1 MKKFNYL
8 FLVTPLLFLMLIIAI
23 QRVEDAKPKIIIRF
37 DDYGVWC
44 NNDWLQIEEEVIKLH
59 EKYDVKL
66 TYAVIPES
74 KYPLSRHILSPQSY
88 PVIVEGNDKNPY
100 PLTEGSRRVE
110 ILKESTNKGITEV
123 ALHGYYH
130 PKGYKN
136 ASKNTEFYGIP
147 YDEQFRK
154 LHNGKLL
161 LDSLF
166 NTNVTTFIPPHNTYD
181 NLTLDLMQEFG
192 FTCISAKQHS
202 FDAPMDERLSLYY
215 LWQTSDNISTVEN
228 LLKNKHFKN
237 EPTHVLALHHTNFTT
252 DGVIDRNKL
261 HLYEEFL
268 NFIRDNSI
276 PNYTFSNFP
285 KVELSNNELYYKVL
299 YRYLYNKTDG
309 RFMAKVLSFSNIISV
324 KLCVILFYLAIMLS
338 ISGIVLTLL
347 HFFKPS
353 KIVGVLAIL
362 FSILLIV
369 LIATMLYRSYII
381 SPYNV
386 FYILLSRRFA
396 VSFLILSLTLP
407 IIFSKTKR

>member
-1 MKKFNYL
+1 
-8 FLVTPLLFLMLIIAI
+8 ML
-23 QRVEDAKPKIIIRF
+23 R
-37 DDYGVWC
+37 W
-44 NNDWLQIEEEVIKLH
+44 
-59 EKYDVKL
+59 
-66 TYAVIPES
+66 T
-74 KYPLSRHILSPQSY
+74 
-88 PVIVEGNDKNPY
+88 
-100 PLTEGSRRVE
+100 
-110 ILKESTNKGITEV
+110 
-123 ALHGYYH
+123 
-130 PKGYKN
+130 KGYH
-136 ASKNTEFYGIP
+136 Y
-147 YDEQFRK
+147 
-154 LHNGKLL
+154 
-161 LDSLF
+161 
-166 NTNVTTFIPPHNTYD
+166 
-181 NLTLDLMQEFG
+181 
-192 FTCISAKQHS
+192 
-202 FDAPMDERLSLYY
+202 
-215 LWQTSDNISTVEN
+215 
-228 LLKNKHFKN
+228 FKN